1 MVGAQMDPRL
11 SSFHAFLFDLDGV
24 VTPTVTL
31 HMQAWRETFNQYFA
45 GRGLEPFR
53 DDEYYTSL
61 DGRPRFDG
69 VATVLFSRG
78 IELAAGTPADNDF
91 FSIWGIG
98 NRKNRVFADLL
109 ASDGIDPYPGTIRL
123 LDELA
128 QLDVQIGLVSSSR
141 NAEAVLAAAG
151 VRDRFEVVVDGLV
164 AAADGL
170 PGKPNPDT
178 YVAAAERLGAAPAES
193 VVFEDAESGVA
204 AGRAGGFGL
213 VVGVDRGAG
222 ADALLVAGADLVVAD
237 LDELVR

>member
-222 ADALLVAGADLVVAD
+222 ADALLAAGADLVVAD
-237 LDELVR
+237 LGELVR